1 MCTGLEVAALASA
14 GAATVGAAQGYE
26 SSRRARRAAS
36 AAAEQSRQAESRATQ
51 DANARVAM
59 RRRALAQNSLFTGGG
74 DMASGMSAPGKATLG
89 G

>member
-1 MCTGLEVAALASA
+1 MRDAADAARKAEV
-14 GAATVGAAQGYE
+14 Q
-26 SSRRARRAAS
+26 
-36 AAAEQSRQAESRATQ
+36 ATQ

-74 DMASGMSAPGKATLG
+74 DMSGLPGPGKQTLG